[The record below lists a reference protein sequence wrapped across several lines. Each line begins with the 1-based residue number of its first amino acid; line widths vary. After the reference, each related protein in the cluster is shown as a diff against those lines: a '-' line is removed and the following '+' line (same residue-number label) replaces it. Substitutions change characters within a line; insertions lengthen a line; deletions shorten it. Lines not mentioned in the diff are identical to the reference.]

1 MKSVKEKMRN
11 LADKFINYETCMYLL
26 FGVLTTAVDWLVYH
40 LLLQTGLSYGY
51 KTLFAWTAAVL
62 FAFVSNKLV
71 VFKSLDFQL
80 KNMAKELFLFV
91 GARIA
96 SLFLQLGGMYLL
108 FSVLG
113 MREYPAKAL
122 VAVLVIIANYIFSK
136 CFIFR
141 KDEGRVYGNKK

>member
-1 MKSVKEKMRN
+1 MKEKMRN

-96 SLFLQLGGMYLL
+96 SLFFAARRNVPSVFCFGYAGIPGKGAGGGACYHSQLHIQQMLHIPE
-108 FSVLG
+108 
-113 MREYPAKAL
+113 R
-122 VAVLVIIANYIFSK
+122 
-136 CFIFR
+136 
-141 KDEGRVYGNKK
+141 